1 MMSSQRFT
9 YKQYSRTEELPAN
22 SPENAGPETQ
32 HRLNIITKSFH
43 SYKKKFKKI
52 FCTNSKPLFLFD
64 IQKTLKILI
73 YNYTSCNIN

>member
-1 MMSSQRFT
+1 MSSQKFT

-43 SYKKKFKKI
+43 SYNNKKFKK
-52 FCTNSKPLFLFD
+52 N
-64 IQKTLKILI
+64 ILH
-73 YNYTSCNIN
+73 

>member
-1 MMSSQRFT
+1 MMSSQKFT

-43 SYKKKFKKI
+43 SYKKEKFKKI
-52 FCTNSKPLFLFD
+52 FCTNSKLLFLFD
-64 IQKTLKILI
+64 IQKNPKDTDL
-73 YNYTSCNIN
+73 